1 MIVVSYRF
9 LGSFWPCVLIA
20 AWMSACSDDASSPG
34 AGEAGG
40 PCYPNGSCN
49 DGLACTGGI
58 CADPGAAAGVVGGP
72 CYPNDSCNAGLVCS
86 GAVCAVA
93 RVDDTGVDTGGSGD
107 TTDTGIDTGGSG
119 DTGPAPDTNTPPVEE
134 TIGPAGGVIEF
145 GDFRLTIPAGALA
158 ADTAIAISFAAD
170 QSPAGYDLYTG
181 VYRFAPAGTTFAIP
195 ATVSARFDGD
205 AGRATLFWTAAG
217 GSNVERRGGLIGS
230 DGRLEGTITHFSEG
244 FVADGVSYTDT
255 SDRSCVVT
263 RLIEGRDASS
273 AGVSGGLALFFTVDD
288 CAGRAVTGLTASD
301 FVILED
307 GSPLSSGAEA
317 SVLPS
322 DGRGIFVSLVLD
334 LSSSVEPVVPELLAG
349 ARAFIDSLE
358 AARLPVQLQI
368 SAFGGDATATVRKR
382 YSLDIPAAR
391 LAIDELARWRP
402 ADAGTTNLHGAVVQA
417 MSESAAAQAA
427 FLSRNQGGAFASGYV
442 VVFTDGT
449 DTAARVTLSQAQA
462 AVSRSADEFYMVG
475 LEGLDY
481 NDAAL
486 TAIAPANHLFRAA
499 TEAQLTREFAALANR
514 IAGQAEGTY
523 LLGYCSP
530 KRAGSHEVSIQVA
543 GAENRR
549 TASYPFD
556 ATGFDGTCRASA
568 FATVCEGNECGGLGC
583 GACDDRTTGCVTA
596 GSSFVCEDLCT
607 LLNECSGGP
616 IYTDLGL
623 PLVCAETLDRTSC
636 AGTCV
641 SILSDSWNCGGC
653 NLMCPEGA
661 SCTDGLCVCPTGSHE
676 EDGLCTSDTRS
687 CPIPNGSGS
696 QSYVSWS
703 WESCGVVSCDSTFHV
718 ESGACISDTRAC
730 SAANATAATESWT
743 GSVYGVCTA
752 SACTTDYH
760 VESGACINDARA
772 CSSLPAN
779 ATAGTE
785 TWTGAAY
792 GACSATACD
801 ASYHVDAGACASD
814 TRSCVITNGT
824 GSQTYASGSWDTCGV
839 VSCDSAYHVESG
851 ACVSDTRSCIVAN
864 GIGSQSY
871 ASGSWGSCGLV
882 SCNST
887 FHIESGTCVSDTRAC
902 TSLVVNSTAGTQVW
916 DGSTYG
922 ICSATACASGYWLNT
937 GACILQSTL
946 STACTLNAECASGFC
961 ATGPTGTAN
970 DRCAPASMNY
980 IPAGS
985 FTMGS
990 PSSELGRYS
999 GGESQHPVTL
1009 SRPFFLGQTEVTQG
1023 QWKALSGGI
1032 NPSCFQSTTGIE
1044 CTSSNANDDG
1054 PVEQLNWYAAIGFA
1068 NARSAA
1074 EGLTSCYV
1082 SWGCNDPVNGWKD
1095 GQSFRCAGAIFE
1107 GLTCT
1112 GYRLPTESEWEY
1124 AARAGSTL
1132 ATYVGNLS
1140 GTVTNCTTA
1149 QANLDGIAWWC
1160 GNAGGRTHGVGGK
1173 AANNFGLY
1181 DMLGNLNEWTGDWYA
1196 AFFVDT
1202 VTDPTGPA
1210 SITSGIVAKLVR
1222 GGSYNEVARDARAA
1236 YRLTNAAPVTMGFRL
1251 ARTAPGL
1258 CDLNFHWEADACVS
1272 DTRACSPLPANTTAG
1287 TQIWTGSAYGSCTAT
1302 TCASGYVV
1310 NAGACIF
1317 NNLGSACTNNAECA
1331 SGNCATGPTG
1341 TANDRCAPASMNYI
1355 PSGTFTMGSP
1365 SGEVGRGT
1373 DETQHSVT
1381 ISRSFFMAQTEVTQD
1396 QWKALSGGV
1405 NPSCFQSVTG
1415 TTCTNSNAND
1425 SGPVEQMDW
1434 YGAVAFANAKS
1445 AAEGLTSCYTLTGCT
1460 DAANGWKDG
1469 IHSGCTGATFSGL
1482 TCTGYRLPTE
1492 SEWEYAA
1499 RGGTTTATYLGNLS
1513 GGVDDCTTAQ
1523 ASLDG
1528 IAWWCSNSGSRT
1540 NAVGSKAANS
1550 FGLSDMLGNAL
1561 EWTGDW
1567 YAASYPGT
1575 ATDPLGS
1582 AAGSSQ
1588 VSRGGSWGSFAR
1600 IARAAFRGGG
1610 APDSRDNFLGFRLSR
1625 TVTRD
1630 CTTLPLNATAGVEA
1644 GNAAGWDACEAT
1656 ACATSYHVE
1665 SGACLS
1671 DTRSCS
1677 LSNATTATQT
1687 WSSAT
1692 SAYGSC
1698 TASACASGYWVNAGA
1713 CVLQSTLG
1721 TACTLDAACA
1731 SGFCATGPA
1740 GTANDRCAPTGMNYI
1755 PAGTFTMGSASTE
1768 VGRYPEETQHTVTL
1782 SRAFF
1787 MGQTE
1792 VTQDEWKALSGWTNP
1807 SYFQNTWCTY
1817 TVCASNEN
1825 VNDGG
1830 PAEQMDWYAAVAFA
1844 NARSAAEGLTS
1855 CYTLTGCTAA
1865 SGWKDGI
1872 HSGCTGA
1879 TFSGLTCTGYR
1890 LPTESEW
1897 EYAARGGTTTAT
1909 YLGDLSGVVDDCS
1922 VAQANLDGI
1931 AWRCGNAGNRA
1942 HYVSSK
1948 PANSFGLYDMLGN
1961 VFEWTGDWYGAYPAT
1976 VTNPTGP
1983 TTGSNRV
1990 ARGGSWGSDARSA
2003 RAATRSSDT
2012 PVTRFGTLGFRLA
2025 RTAP

>member
-1 MIVVSYRF
+1 MACLAKVGGMMIVVSYRF

-20 AWMSACSDDASSPG
+20 AWMSACSNDGSSPG

-72 CYPNDSCNAGLVCS
+72 CYPNNSCNTGLICLS
-86 GAVCAVA
+86 GACAVDSA
-93 RVDDTGVDTGGSGD
+93 TDTGVDTTDTTDTTDAGVDTTDTTD
-107 TTDTGIDTGGSG
+107 TTDTGSSG
-119 DTGPAPDTNTPPVEE
+119 DTGPTPDTNTPPVEE

-230 DGRLEGTITHFSEG
+230 DGRLEETITHFSEG

-307 GSPLSSGAEA
+307 GSPLSSGAQA

-334 LSSSVEPVVPELLAG
+334 LSSTVEPVVPELLAG

-358 AARLPVQLQI
+358 AARLPIQLQI

-402 ADAGTTNLHGAVVQA
+402 TDAGTTNLHGAVVQA

-462 AVSRSADEFYMVG
+462 AVSRSKDAFYMVG

-543 GAENRR
+543 GAENRS
-549 TASYPFD
+549 TARHPFD
-556 ATGFDGTCRASA
+556 ATGFDGTCRASD
-568 FATVCEGNECGGLGC
+568 FVSVCEDNECGGLGC
-583 GACDDRTTGCVTA
+583 GACDDRTSGCLAA

-607 LLNECSGGP
+607 LLNECTGEL

-636 AGTCV
+636 GGTCV

-687 CPIPNGSGS
+687 CPIANGSGS

-718 ESGACISDTRAC
+718 ESGACISDTRSC

-743 GSVYGVCTA
+743 GSAYGVCTA
-752 SACTTDYH
+752 SACSADYH

-801 ASYHVDAGACASD
+801 ASYHVDAGACTSD

-839 VSCDSAYHVESG
+839 VSCDSAYHLESG

-864 GIGSQSY
+864 GMGSQSY

-887 FHIESGTCVSDTRAC
+887 FHLESGACVSDTRAC

-922 ICSATACASGYWLNT
+922 ICTATACASGYWLNT

-961 ATGPTGTAN
+961 ATGPTGTGN

-999 GGESQHPVTL
+999 GGEAQHPVTL

-1023 QWKALSGGI
+1023 QWKALSGGV
-1032 NPSCFQSTTGIE
+1032 NPSCFQATTGIE
-1044 CTSSNANDDG
+1044 CTTANANDDG

-1074 EGLTSCYV
+1074 EGLTSCYAI
-1082 SWGCNDPVNGWKD
+1082 SGCNDPVNGWKD
-1095 GQSFRCAGAIFE
+1095 GQSFGCGSAIFA

-1124 AARAGSTL
+1124 AVRAGSTL

-1196 AFFVDT
+1196 GFFVDT

-1258 CDLNFHWEADACVS
+1258 CDLNFHWEADACVN
-1272 DTRACSPLPANTTAG
+1272 DTRSCDIGNG
-1287 TQIWTGSAYGSCTAT
+1287 TGSQSYAAGSWSSCTAT
-1302 TCASGYVV
+1302 ACASGYNVV
-1310 NAGACIF
+1310 AGVCVGSLGAGSLGAACR
-1317 NNLGSACTNNAECA
+1317 LNAECA
-1331 SGNCATGPTG
+1331 SGFCASSPNG
-1341 TANDRCAPASMNYI
+1341 TALDRCAPAGMNYI

-1365 SGEVGRGT
+1365 AAEVGRYT
-1373 DETQHSVT
+1373 DERQHSVT
-1381 ISRSFFMAQTEVTQD
+1381 LSRSFFMGQTEVTQG
-1396 QWKALSGGV
+1396 QWKALSGGT
-1405 NPSCFQSVTG
+1405 NPSYFQSTTG
-1415 TTCTNSNAND
+1415 TGSSTANAND
-1425 SGPVEQMDW
+1425 SGPAEKMDW
-1434 YGAVAFANAKS
+1434 YAAVAFANAKS

-1469 IHSGCTGATFSGL
+1469 IHSGCTDATFLGL

-1499 RGGTTTATYLGNLS
+1499 RGGTTTATYGGNL
-1513 GGVDDCTTAQ
+1513 
-1523 ASLDG
+1523 
-1528 IAWWCSNSGSRT
+1528 INW
-1540 NAVGSKAANS
+1540 
-1550 FGLSDMLGNAL
+1550 DM
-1561 EWTGDW
+1561 
-1567 YAASYPGT
+1567 
-1575 ATDPLGS
+1575 
-1582 AAGSSQ
+1582 
-1588 VSRGGSWGSFAR
+1588 F
-1600 IARAAFRGGG
+1600 
-1610 APDSRDNFLGFRLSR
+1610 
-1625 TVTRD
+1625 
-1630 CTTLPLNATAGVEA
+1630 
-1644 GNAAGWDACEAT
+1644 
-1656 ACATSYHVE
+1656 
-1665 SGACLS
+1665 
-1671 DTRSCS
+1671 RSCS
-1677 LSNATTATQT
+1677 
-1687 WSSAT
+1687 
-1692 SAYGSC
+1692 
-1698 TASACASGYWVNAGA
+1698 
-1713 CVLQSTLG
+1713 
-1721 TACTLDAACA
+1721 
-1731 SGFCATGPA
+1731 
-1740 GTANDRCAPTGMNYI
+1740 
-1755 PAGTFTMGSASTE
+1755 
-1768 VGRYPEETQHTVTL
+1768 
-1782 SRAFF
+1782 
-1787 MGQTE
+1787 
-1792 VTQDEWKALSGWTNP
+1792 
-1807 SYFQNTWCTY
+1807 
-1817 TVCASNEN
+1817 
-1825 VNDGG
+1825 
-1830 PAEQMDWYAAVAFA
+1830 
-1844 NARSAAEGLTS
+1844 
-1855 CYTLTGCTAA
+1855 
-1865 SGWKDGI
+1865 
-1872 HSGCTGA
+1872 
-1879 TFSGLTCTGYR
+1879 
-1890 LPTESEW
+1890 
-1897 EYAARGGTTTAT
+1897 
-1909 YLGDLSGVVDDCS
+1909 DLSGVGGFNFGTELGSLAWYACS
-1922 VAQANLDGI
+1922 AESRTQVVG
-1931 AWRCGNAGNRA
+1931 G
-1942 HYVSSK
+1942 K
-1948 PANSFGLYDMLGN
+1948 TANSFALYDMLGN
-1961 VFEWTGDWYGAYPAT
+1961 VEEWMGDRYGGYPGT
-1976 VTNPTGP
+1976 LTDPTGA
-1983 TTGSNRV
+1983 TTGSYRV
-1990 ARGGSWGSDARSA
+1990 GRGGSYSSPASDARASY
-2003 RAATRSSDT
+2003 RGRHIPGIRSGS
-2012 PVTRFGTLGFRLA
+2012 LGFRLA
-2025 RTAP
+2025 RTVP